1 MFRNFDNWDVYIDN
15 DRKILAGCIQFMLKD
30 GTTSANIYDSDKV
43 PIENPQIT
51 DINGRTQEQ
60 VFIDDDIRA
69 YVYKYVGTGTLVNER
84 QLGIDTSDTSKWAL
98 QYTIESASI
107 DERAVSGLSAM
118 GVNTMD
124 DLRALDPSEVPEID
138 GYKIITLNG
147 YFEAGDKEP
156 VNYVWDS
163 QSMLLDDNGS
173 VIMSDNALTGRW
185 ILVQPTEHCDSRH
198 FGVFPQD
205 SEDSE
210 EDHSVRMTQLISYC
224 NTHSIRPYF
233 NGSQGYPYF
242 IYQNIAFQSRN
253 AIDVSDDTVFVDK
266 GTGNRFFGEWNGN
279 PYFLNANTTVN
290 SKTVRHSW
298 HFKNYSTGTVKYIVD
313 STWSPVMLSNIDVEF
328 EISPASSTQ
337 LTDCELSSNEK
348 ITDTIVLTGMTV
360 HTDWFADDYD
370 WSKLMMV
377 NCKVILQNCKDAN
390 TYILLKNKLH
400 EANYG
405 DLGEQTVSNATLL
418 ADCIAE
424 NASFSNVTLTGNTEL
439 HNVSGT
445 ITISG
450 AAYQLNFIDCWLT
463 LTNTSQVVLSNI
475 MWRRGSIV
483 CAAAIQP
490 LTTLYLE
497 NVDVNASFYAPGVE
511 AKMYDCAIKV
521 QQNLFRLVDI
531 VDCRIEAN
539 IMQYPEN
546 ATVYEGQG
554 PAYFWCG
561 NYFGNKFLGDARIY
575 LAPISGV
582 DYSDKTLGLT
592 TKICNNM
599 SDHLFVDDSL
609 WNGVTKHGWQS
620 LGDFRYQGNTGG
632 CPVYVDEV
640 SYTIPYQYI
649 GVTDQSDYY
658 PDFGQYCMNVPGT
671 TDRTGVWIVRDARTA
686 PSRDVAY
693 DVYWIINLK
702 NVPLDTSRLFKL
714 PYLRGATSIDVEVD
728 ITVFIRPDQYTN
740 WPFYTNTF
748 RIAGSSLAHANVQ
761 PGSEVAYVSSFRPMK
776 FHHSGIRYCD
786 NDQIDEMKSSLT
798 QTLWACQEHPSYFGF
813 AGMAKYRFSFGNTS
827 QSFDG
832 NMHVLGK
839 TSMIE

>member
-1 MFRNFDNWDVYIDN
+1 MYRNWDNWDVYIDN

-51 DINGRTQEQ
+51 DINGRTEEQ

-107 DERAVSGLSAM
+107 DERAVSGTSAM
-118 GVNTMD
+118 GVNTMAE
-124 DLRALDPSEVPEID
+124 LRALDPSEVPEID

-156 VNYVWDS
+156 INYIWDS

-205 SEDSE
+205 SVDSE

-224 NTHSIRPYF
+224 NTHSIHPYF

-279 PYFLNANTTVN
+279 PYFYNANTTVN
-290 SKTVRHSW
+290 SKAVRHSW
-298 HFKNYSTGTVKYIVD
+298 HFKDYTTGTVKYIVD

-328 EISPASSTQ
+328 EISPASSSQ

-348 ITDTIVLTGMTV
+348 ITDNIVLSGMTI
-360 HTDWFADDYD
+360 HTDWFADSYD
-370 WSKLMMV
+370 WSKLLMV

-390 TYILLKNKLH
+390 TYVLLKNKLH

-405 DLGEQTVSNATLL
+405 DLGEQTLSNTTLL
-418 ADCIAE
+418 ANCIAE
-424 NASFSNVTLTGNTEL
+424 NAAFSNVTLTGDTEL

-450 AAYQLNFIDCWLT
+450 AAYQLNFVDCWLS
-463 LTNTSQVVLSNI
+463 LTNSTQVVLSNI
-475 MWRRGSIV
+475 MWRRGAIN
-483 CAAAIQP
+483 CAAVIQP

-497 NVDVNASFYAPGVE
+497 NVEVNAPFYTPGVE
-511 AKMYDCAIKV
+511 AKMYNCAIKA
-521 QQNLFRLVDI
+521 QQSLFRLVDI

-539 IMQYPEN
+539 IMQYPEQV
-546 ATVYEGQG
+546 AVDGQND
-554 PAYFWCG
+554 PVYFWSG
-561 NYFGNKFLGDARIY
+561 NYFGNKFLGDSRIY
-575 LAPISGV
+575 LAPIDGA
-582 DYSDKTLGLT
+582 DYSGKTLGLS

-609 WNGVTKHGWQS
+609 WNGVTKGGWYS
-620 LGDFRYQGNTGG
+620 AGDFRYQGNTGG
-632 CPVYVDEV
+632 CPVYEDEV
-640 SYTIPYQYI
+640 TYSLPYQYI
-649 GVTDQSDYY
+649 GVNNVSSYY
-658 PDFGQYCMNVPGT
+658 PDYGQYCTNVPGT
-671 TDRTGVWIVRDARTA
+671 TDSTGAWIVWDGRTHGE
-686 PSRDVAY
+686 REVAY
-693 DVYWIINLK
+693 DVYWVINFK
-702 NVPLDTSRLFKL
+702 DIPLNTSHLFKL
-714 PYLRGATSIDVEVD
+714 PYLRGATFIDVDVD
-728 ITVFIRPDQYTN
+728 ITLFIRPDQYTD
-740 WPFYTNTF
+740 WPFYTNNF
-748 RIAGSSLAHANVQ
+748 RIAGSALGRTNLAV
-761 PGSEVAYVSSFRPMK
+761 GSEVAYYSTYRPLK
-776 FHHSGIRYCD
+776 FHQCGIRYCD
-786 NDQIDEMKSSLT
+786 NDQNDEMRSSLS
-798 QTLWACQEHPSYFGF
+798 QTLLAYNDHPSYFGF
-813 AGMAKYRFSFGNTS
+813 AGQARYRFRS
-827 QSFDG
+827 G
-832 NMHVLGK
+832 NMTANGGYSHVFGK
-839 TSMIE
+839 TTMIE

>member
-15 DRKILAGCIQFMLKD
+15 DRKILAGCVQFMLKD

-51 DINGRTQEQ
+51 DINGRTEEQ

-124 DLRALDPSEVPEID
+124 DLRALDPTEVPEID
-138 GYKIITLNG
+138 GQKIITLNG

-156 VNYVWDS
+156 INYVWDP

-205 SEDSE
+205 SVDSE

-233 NGSQGYPYF
+233 NGSQSYPYF

-279 PYFLNANTTVN
+279 PYFYNANTTVN

-348 ITDTIVLTGMTV
+348 ITDTIVLTGMTI

-370 WSKLMMV
+370 WSKLLMV

-390 TYILLKNKLH
+390 TYVLLKNKLH

-405 DLGEQTVSNATLL
+405 DLGEQTLSNTTLL
-418 ADCIAE
+418 ANCIAE
-424 NASFSNVTLTGNTEL
+424 NASFSNVTLTGDTEL

-463 LTNTSQVVLSNI
+463 ISNTDTVVMSTV
-475 MWRRGSIV
+475 MWRRGSVVKSVGNFQI
-483 CAAAIQP
+483 
-490 LTTLYLE
+490 LSTLYLD
-497 NVDVNASFYAPGVE
+497 NVDVNTTFYTPGVNPIY
-511 AKMYDCAIKV
+511 MNSQINV
-521 QQNLFRLVDI
+521 TQTNFRQCEYTNCVFN
-531 VDCRIEAN
+531 AN
-539 IMQYPEN
+539 IDFYPEYHTYHYTQPLN
-546 ATVYEGQG
+546 PGVHEATYQWYAG
-554 PAYFWCG
+554 
-561 NYFGNKFLGDARIY
+561 KFFKNVFRGDYAILMR
-575 LAPISGV
+575 PVEGV
-582 DYSDKTLGLT
+582 DYSDQTIGLGS
-592 TKICNNM
+592 KWCSNY
-599 SDHLFVDDSL
+599 SDHNFVDDSL
-609 WNGVTKHGWQS
+609 WNGVQRQS
-620 LGDFRYQGNTGG
+620 YTSQWEYHDNYGG
-632 CPVYVDEV
+632 CLEEGTSFILGPVSAPYNFTYSYLGV
-640 SYTIPYQYI
+640 SSSSSSNEY
-649 GVTDQSDYY
+649 
-658 PDFGQYCMNVPGT
+658 T
-671 TDRTGVWIVRDARTA
+671 TDVPDTVKNNAGLWIVSDGRKNKYHDTGSHALPA
-686 PSRDVAY
+686 EM
-693 DVYWIINLK
+693 YWVLNLK
-702 NVPLDTSRLFKL
+702 D
-714 PYLRGATSIDVEVD
+714 
-728 ITVFIRPDQYTN
+728 
-740 WPFYTNTF
+740 
-748 RIAGSSLAHANVQ
+748 
-761 PGSEVAYVSSFRPMK
+761 
-776 FHHSGIRYCD
+776 
-786 NDQIDEMKSSLT
+786 
-798 QTLWACQEHPSYFGF
+798 
-813 AGMAKYRFSFGNTS
+813 KYIPASNIFWLKNIQTS
-827 QSFDG
+827 QSVALDLVVKSFIRADDKLMEMDFVPWSHGAALRRDNPTQLSVDVTSGTPMYFEYMGNKQFDD
-832 NMHVLGK
+832 NTDEHRSILWITAYDCRNDATRFTAYVYADAKLQF
-839 TSMIE
+839 TRSVTFIDL